1 MITPQCYQYFLP
13 VQMAAMGARSGVEQQ
28 ETIPN
33 TTPDKDNKPDYF
45 SCSPQGETGCTPGA
59 TAFHSCRVISLPT
72 VLQTCLRASEME

>member
-13 VQMAAMGARSGVEQQ
+13 ARMADIGAHPGVDQQ

-33 TTPDKDNKPDYF
+33 TEPDQDDKPDYL

-59 TAFHSCRVISLPT
+59 TAFHSCLVISLPT